1 MSGVLLRFDA
11 FELDSAKFQL
21 RCSGQPVPLQKVPLE
36 LLLLLAEKEG
46 GLVTRAEI
54 AERIWGK
61 DVFLDIDSAVSTAI
75 RKIRL
80 ALGDDSAE
88 PKYIETVSGKG
99 YRFIAQIPVADEEVR
114 GGNKDSILI
123 RPTIAVLPL
132 EDFSGDAQDYFSEGM
147 TEEILTHLGRLHPSV
162 GVIARTSVMK
172 YKGTRKSIRQIGRE
186 LRGELFTRREC
197 TAR

>member
-99 YRFIAQIPVADEEVR
+99 YRFIAQIPMADKEIR
-114 GGNKDSILI
+114 GGN
-123 RPTIAVLPL
+123 
-132 EDFSGDAQDYFSEGM
+132 
-147 TEEILTHLGRLHPSV
+147 
-162 GVIARTSVMK
+162 
-172 YKGTRKSIRQIGRE
+172 
-186 LRGELFTRREC
+186 
-197 TAR
+197 